1 MHLWLYCILLCWFL
15 QWELVCERESLAV
28 LLPYITAVAAMIG
41 ALATGV
47 LADKYG
53 RKYVLIL
60 SLLFHT
66 SFGVFLHFL
75 PLYGIFV
82 TVFSI
87 QGFLIAVSIYL
98 CYFLRNLN
106 REALFISINYA
117 VFYFKLRQKVVIT
130 PIPNLTG
137 K

>member
-1 MHLWLYCILLCWFL
+1 MYLWLLYFFFFL

-87 QGFLIAVSIYL
+87 QGFLIAVSVNV
-98 CYFLRNLN
+98 C
-106 REALFISINYA
+106 
-117 VFYFKLRQKVVIT
+117 
-130 PIPNLTG
+130 
-137 K
+137 